1 MNQYKSL
8 IKNSVLFAIGSIGSK
23 AIQFFMLP
31 LYTRM
36 LTTSD
41 YGQLDVLQTTISLL
55 IPLITFQAVEAVF
68 RYSVDMRENKS
79 ASSVLMNGIL
89 LCLFGMLIS
98 LLLFPVFTRIE
109 PFSSYLLFFYL
120 ILFFSMMNSV
130 LKQFVR
136 GLGKIK
142 AFVASDLAYTASF
155 VTFNI
160 IFLVYLKM
168 GLRGY
173 FLSMVL
179 AHLINTFILL
189 VFGNVFKYL
198 NFKSFDK
205 SFMKTML
212 IYSIP
217 LIPNGLMWWVM
228 SVSDRY
234 ILTYYMGF
242 DATGIYSVSYKFP
255 SLITLVNGIFFMAW
269 QLSAMQEYGKEGYE
283 DFYKNIFGV
292 LSSLLFL
299 VTGLILL
306 ILKPL
311 MSVFVADAFYESW
324 KYVPMLLLGTVFQ
337 AFSSFFGTNYTASKK
352 TKGAFTTTVVGA
364 AVNVGLDFLLIPF
377 WGIQAAAFSTLLGYV
392 ATCLMRVFDS
402 KKFVDTKIDWKSIS
416 SSVLIIVLQIVGLYF
431 IENAVIFFTVET
443 LLIVLLLILQRKYIK
458 QVFNFGRKL
467 IVELRTKES

>member
-1 MNQYKSL
+1 
-8 IKNSVLFAIGSIGSK
+8 
-23 AIQFFMLP
+23 
-31 LYTRM
+31 
-36 LTTSD
+36 
-41 YGQLDVLQTTISLL
+41 
-55 IPLITFQAVEAVF
+55 
-68 RYSVDMRENKS
+68 
-79 ASSVLMNGIL
+79 
-89 LCLFGMLIS
+89 
-98 LLLFPVFTRIE
+98 
-109 PFSSYLLFFYL
+109 
-120 ILFFSMMNSV
+120 
-130 LKQFVR
+130 
-136 GLGKIK
+136 
-142 AFVASDLAYTASF
+142 
-155 VTFNI
+155 
-160 IFLVYLKM
+160 M

-352 TKGAFTTTVVGA
+352 TKGAFTTSVVGA
-364 AVNVGLDFLLIPF
+364 AVNIGLDLLLIPF
-377 WGIQAAAFSTLLGYV
+377 LGIQAAAFSTLLGYL
-392 ATCLMRVFDS
+392 AMWLMRVFDS
-402 KKFVDTKIDWKSIS
+402 KKFVDIKIDWKSIG
-416 SSVLIIVLQIVGLYF
+416 SSVLIIGLQIVGLYF
-431 IENAVIFFTVET
+431 IENAVIFFTIET
-443 LLIVLLLILQRKYIK
+443 LLIVSLLIIQRKYIK

>member
-8 IKNSVLFAIGSIGSK
+8 IKNSFLFAIGSIGSK
-23 AIQFFMLP
+23 AISFFMLP

-98 LLLFPVFTRIE
+98 LLLFPVFARIE
-109 PFSSYLLFFYL
+109 PFSTYLLFFYL
-120 ILFFSMMNSV
+120 ILFFSMMNGV

-142 AFVASDLAYTASF
+142 IFVVSDLAYTASF

-168 GLRGY
+168 GLKGY

-179 AHLINTFILL
+179 AHLITTFILL
-189 VFGNVFKYL
+189 VFGSVFKYL

-228 SVSDRY
+228 NVSDRY
-234 ILTYYMGF
+234 ILTYFLGF

-255 SLITLVNGIFFMAW
+255 SLITLMNSIFFMAW
-269 QLSAMQEYGKEGYE
+269 QLSAMQEYGKEGY
-283 DFYKNIFGV
+283 DNFYKNIFGV
-292 LSSLLFL
+292 LSSFLL
-299 VTGLILL
+299 LITAVVLL

-324 KYVPMLLLGTVFQ
+324 KYVPLLLVGTVFQ

-352 TKGAFTTTVVGA
+352 TKGAFTTSVYGA
-364 AVNVGLDFLLIPF
+364 IVNIGINLLLIPI
-377 WGIQAAAFSTLLGYV
+377 WGIQAAAFSTMLAYLTMWLLR
-392 ATCLMRVFDS
+392 LFDT
-402 KKFVDTKIDWKSIS
+402 KKFVKIKIDWKSLIFS
-416 SSVLIIVLQIVGLYF
+416 IVLIGIQILGLYTITNTITFF
-431 IENAVIFFTVET
+431 IVET
-443 LLIVLLLILQRKYIK
+443 ILILAMLFIQRKYIK
-458 QVFNFGRKL
+458 QVYNFGMNL
-467 IVELRTKES
+467 LAELRAK

>member
-1 MNQYKSL
+1 
-8 IKNSVLFAIGSIGSK
+8 VLFAIGTIGSS
-23 AIQFFMLP
+23 AISFFMLP

-41 YGQLDVLQTTISLL
+41 YGQLDILQTTISLL

-98 LLLFPVFTRIE
+98 LLLFPVFARIE
-109 PFSSYLLFFYL
+109 PFSTYLLFFYL
-120 ILFFSMMNSV
+120 ILFFSMMNGV

-142 AFVASDLAYTASF
+142 IFVVSDLAYTASF

-168 GLRGY
+168 GLKGY

-179 AHLINTFILL
+179 AHLITTFILL
-189 VFGNVFKYL
+189 VFGSVFKYL

-228 SVSDRY
+228 NVSDRY
-234 ILTYYMGF
+234 ILTYFLGF

-255 SLITLVNGIFFMAW
+255 SLITLMNSIFFMAW
-269 QLSAMQEYGKEGYE
+269 QLSAMQEYGKEGY
-283 DFYKNIFGV
+283 DNFYKNIFGV
-292 LSSLLFL
+292 LSSFLL
-299 VTGLILL
+299 LITAVVLL

-324 KYVPMLLLGTVFQ
+324 KYVPLLLVGTVFQ

-352 TKGAFTTTVVGA
+352 TKGAFTTSVYGA
-364 AVNVGLDFLLIPF
+364 IVNIGINLLLIPI
-377 WGIQAAAFSTLLGYV
+377 WGIQAAAFSTMLAYLTMWLLR
-392 ATCLMRVFDS
+392 LFDT
-402 KKFVDTKIDWKSIS
+402 KKFVKIKIDWKSLIFS
-416 SSVLIIVLQIVGLYF
+416 IVLIGIQILGLYTITNTITFF
-431 IENAVIFFTVET
+431 IVET
-443 LLIVLLLILQRKYIK
+443 ILILTMLFIQRKYIK
-458 QVFNFGRKL
+458 QVYNFGMNL
-467 IVELRTKES
+467 LTELRAK

>member
-337 AFSSFFGTNYTASKK
+337 AFSSFFGTNYTASKR
-352 TKGAFTTTVVGA
+352 
-364 AVNVGLDFLLIPF
+364 
-377 WGIQAAAFSTLLGYV
+377 Q
-392 ATCLMRVFDS
+392 R
-402 KKFVDTKIDWKSIS
+402 
-416 SSVLIIVLQIVGLYF
+416 
-431 IENAVIFFTVET
+431 
-443 LLIVLLLILQRKYIK
+443 VLLQPL
-458 QVFNFGRKL
+458 
-467 IVELRTKES
+467 

>member
-8 IKNSVLFAIGSIGSK
+8 IKNSFLFAIGNIGSK
-23 AIQFFMLP
+23 AISFFMLP

-36 LTTSD
+36 LTTSE
-41 YGQLDVLQTTISLL
+41 YGQLDILQTTISLL

-68 RYSVDMRENKS
+68 RYSVDIRENKS

-98 LLLFPVFTRIE
+98 LLLFPVFARIE
-109 PFSSYLLFFYL
+109 PFSTYLLFFYL
-120 ILFFSMMNSV
+120 ILFFSMMNGV

-142 AFVASDLAYTASF
+142 IFVVSDLAYTASF

-168 GLRGY
+168 GLNGY

-179 AHLINTFILL
+179 AHFISTFILL
-189 VFGNVFKYL
+189 VFGSVFKYL

-228 SVSDRY
+228 NVSDRY
-234 ILTYYMGF
+234 ILTYFLGF

-269 QLSAMQEYGKEGYE
+269 QLSAMQEYGKDGY
-283 DFYKNIFGV
+283 DNFYKNIFGV
-292 LSSLLFL
+292 LSSFLL
-299 VTGLILL
+299 LITAVVLL

-324 KYVPMLLLGTVFQ
+324 KYVPLLLVGTVFQ

-352 TKGAFTTTVVGA
+352 TKGAFTTSVYGA
-364 AVNVGLDFLLIPF
+364 IVNIVINLLLIPI
-377 WGIQAAAFSTLLGYV
+377 WGIQAAAFSTMLAYL
-392 ATCLMRVFDS
+392 TMWFLRIFDT
-402 KKFVDTKIDWKSIS
+402 KKFVKIKIDWKNLILSII
-416 SSVLIIVLQIVGLYF
+416 LIGIQILGLYTITNMITFF
-431 IENAVIFFTVET
+431 IVET
-443 LLIVLLLILQRKYIK
+443 ILILAMLFIQRKYIK
-458 QVFNFGRKL
+458 QVYNFGMNL
-467 IVELRTKES
+467 LAELRAK

>member
-8 IKNSVLFAIGSIGSK
+8 IKNSFLFAIGSIGSK
-23 AIQFFMLP
+23 AISFFMLP

-55 IPLITFQAVEAVF
+55 IPLITFQAIEAVF

-98 LLLFPVFTRIE
+98 LLLFPVFARIE
-109 PFSSYLLFFYL
+109 PFSTYLLFFYL
-120 ILFFSMMNSV
+120 ILFFSMMNGV

-142 AFVASDLAYTASF
+142 IFVVSDLAYTASF

-168 GLRGY
+168 GLKGY

-179 AHLINTFILL
+179 AHLITTFILL

-283 DFYKNIFGV
+283 DFYKNIFCV
-292 LSSLLFL
+292 LSSFLLL
-299 VTGLILL
+299 ITAVILL

-324 KYVPMLLLGTVFQ
+324 KYVPLLLVGTVFQ

-352 TKGAFTTTVVGA
+352 TKGAFTTSVYGA
-364 AVNVGLDFLLIPF
+364 IVNIGINLLLIPI
-377 WGIQAAAFSTLLGYV
+377 WGIQAAAFSTMLAYLTMWLLR
-392 ATCLMRVFDS
+392 LFDT
-402 KKFVDTKIDWKSIS
+402 KKFVKIKIDWKSLIFS
-416 SSVLIIVLQIVGLYF
+416 IVLIGIQILGLYTITNTITFF
-431 IENAVIFFTVET
+431 IVET
-443 LLIVLLLILQRKYIK
+443 ILILAMLFIQRKYIK
-458 QVFNFGRKL
+458 QVYNFGMNL
-467 IVELRTKES
+467 LAELRAK

>member
-8 IKNSVLFAIGSIGSK
+8 IKNSFLFAIGSIGSK
-23 AIQFFMLP
+23 AISFFMLP

-55 IPLITFQAVEAVF
+55 IPLITFQAIEAVF

-98 LLLFPVFTRIE
+98 LLLFPVFARIE
-109 PFSSYLLFFYL
+109 PFSTYLLFFYL
-120 ILFFSMMNSV
+120 ILFFSMMNGV

-142 AFVASDLAYTASF
+142 IFVVSDLAYTASF

-168 GLRGY
+168 GLKGY
-173 FLSMVL
+173 FLSMLL

-283 DFYKNIFGV
+283 DFYKNIFCV
-292 LSSLLFL
+292 LSSFLLL
-299 VTGLILL
+299 ITAVILL

-324 KYVPMLLLGTVFQ
+324 KYVPLLLVGTVFQ

-352 TKGAFTTTVVGA
+352 TKGAFTTSVYGA
-364 AVNVGLDFLLIPF
+364 IVNIGINLLLIPI
-377 WGIQAAAFSTLLGYV
+377 WGIQAAAFSTMLAYLTMWLLR
-392 ATCLMRVFDS
+392 LFDT
-402 KKFVDTKIDWKSIS
+402 KKFVKIKIDWKSLIFS
-416 SSVLIIVLQIVGLYF
+416 IVLIGIQILGLYTITNTITFF
-431 IENAVIFFTVET
+431 IVET
-443 LLIVLLLILQRKYIK
+443 ILILAMLFIQRKYIK
-458 QVFNFGRKL
+458 QVYNFGMNL
-467 IVELRTKES
+467 LAELRAK

>member
-8 IKNSVLFAIGSIGSK
+8 IKNSFLFAIGSIGSK
-23 AIQFFMLP
+23 AISFFMLP
-31 LYTRM
+31 LYTRF
-36 LTTSD
+36 LSTSD

-55 IPLITFQAVEAVF
+55 IPLITFQAIEAVF
-68 RYSVDMRENKS
+68 RYSVDMRENES

-89 LCLFGMLIS
+89 LCLIGMLIS
-98 LLLFPVFTRIE
+98 FLLFPIFRRIE
-109 PFSSYLLFFYL
+109 PFSSYTLFFYL
-120 ILFFSMMNSV
+120 ILFFSMLNGV

-142 AFVASDLAYTASF
+142 TFVASDLAYTASF
-155 VTFNI
+155 ITFNI
-160 IFLVYLKM
+160 IFLVYLKW
-168 GLRGY
+168 GLEGY

-179 AHLINTFILL
+179 AHAINICILL

-198 NFKSFDK
+198 NIKSFDK

-228 SVSDRY
+228 GVSDRY
-234 ILTYYMGF
+234 ILTYYLGF

-255 SLITLVNGIFFMAW
+255 SLITLVNSIFFMAW
-269 QLSAMQEYGKEGYE
+269 QLSAMQEYGKKGYE

-324 KYVPMLLLGTVFQ
+324 KYVPMLLVGTVFQ

-352 TKGAFTTTVVGA
+352 TKGAFTTSVVGA
-364 AVNVGLDFLLIPF
+364 GVNIVVNFVLIPF
-377 WGIQAAAFSTLLGYV
+377 WGIQAAAFSTLLGYL
-392 ATCLMRVFDS
+392 AMWLMRVFDT
-402 KKFVDTKIDWKSIS
+402 KKYVDMKIDWKSMS
-416 SSVLIIVLQIVGLYF
+416 SSLIIIGLQIVGLYF
-431 IENAVIFFTVET
+431 IENALLFFTVET
-443 LLIVLLLILQRKYIK
+443 LLIVLLLIIQKKYIK

-467 IVELRTKES
+467 ITELRAKES

>member
-1 MNQYKSL
+1 
-8 IKNSVLFAIGSIGSK
+8 
-23 AIQFFMLP
+23 ML
-31 LYTRM
+31 
-36 LTTSD
+36 
-41 YGQLDVLQTTISLL
+41 
-55 IPLITFQAVEAVF
+55 
-68 RYSVDMRENKS
+68 
-79 ASSVLMNGIL
+79 NG
-89 LCLFGMLIS
+89 
-98 LLLFPVFTRIE
+98 
-109 PFSSYLLFFYL
+109 
-120 ILFFSMMNSV
+120 V

-142 AFVASDLAYTASF
+142 AFVVSDLAYTASF

-179 AHLINTFILL
+179 AYLINTFILL

-352 TKGAFTTTVVGA
+352 TKGAFTTSVVGA
-364 AVNVGLDFLLIPF
+364 AVNIGLDLLLIPF
-377 WGIQAAAFSTLLGYV
+377 WGIQAAAFSTLLGYL
-392 ATCLMRVFDS
+392 AMWLMRVFDT

-416 SSVLIIVLQIVGLYF
+416 SSVLIIGLQIVGLYF

-443 LLIVLLLILQRKYIK
+443 LLIVSLLIIQRKYIK

>member
-120 ILFFSMMNSV
+120 ILFFSMMNGI
-130 LKQFVR
+130 LRQFVR
-136 GLGKIK
+136 GLGTIK
-142 AFVASDLAYTASF
+142 AFVASDLAYAASF

-168 GLRGY
+168 GLKGY
-173 FLSMVL
+173 FLSMLL

-402 KKFVDTKIDWKSIS
+402 KKFVDTKIDWKSIG

>member
-8 IKNSVLFAIGSIGSK
+8 IKNSFLFAIGSIGSK
-23 AIQFFMLP
+23 AISFFMLP

-55 IPLITFQAVEAVF
+55 IPLITFQAIEAVF

-98 LLLFPVFTRIE
+98 LLLFPVFARIE
-109 PFSSYLLFFYL
+109 PFSTYLLFFYL
-120 ILFFSMMNSV
+120 ILFFSMMNGV

-142 AFVASDLAYTASF
+142 IFVVSDLAYTASF

-168 GLRGY
+168 GLKGY

-179 AHLINTFILL
+179 AHLITTFILL
-189 VFGNVFKYL
+189 VFGSVFKYL

-228 SVSDRY
+228 NVSDRY
-234 ILTYYMGF
+234 ILTYFLGF

-255 SLITLVNGIFFMAW
+255 SLITLMNSIFFMAW
-269 QLSAMQEYGKEGYE
+269 QLSAMQEYGKEGY
-283 DFYKNIFGV
+283 DNFYKNIFGV
-292 LSSLLFL
+292 LSSFLL
-299 VTGLILL
+299 LITAVVLL

-324 KYVPMLLLGTVFQ
+324 KYVPLLLVGTVFQ

-352 TKGAFTTTVVGA
+352 TKGAFTTSVYGA
-364 AVNVGLDFLLIPF
+364 IVNIGINLLLIPI
-377 WGIQAAAFSTLLGYV
+377 WGIQAAAFSTMLAYLTMWLLR
-392 ATCLMRVFDS
+392 LFDT
-402 KKFVDTKIDWKSIS
+402 KKFVKIKIDWKSLIFS
-416 SSVLIIVLQIVGLYF
+416 IVLIGIQILGLYTITNTITFF
-431 IENAVIFFTVET
+431 IVET
-443 LLIVLLLILQRKYIK
+443 ILILVMLFIQRKYIK
-458 QVFNFGRKL
+458 QVYNFGMNL
-467 IVELRTKES
+467 LAELRAK

>member
-8 IKNSVLFAIGSIGSK
+8 IKNSFLFAIGSIGSK
-23 AIQFFMLP
+23 AISFFMLP

-55 IPLITFQAVEAVF
+55 IPLITFQAIEAVF

-98 LLLFPVFTRIE
+98 LLLFPVFARIE
-109 PFSSYLLFFYL
+109 PFSTYLLFFYL
-120 ILFFSMMNSV
+120 ILFFSMMNGV

-142 AFVASDLAYTASF
+142 IFVVSDLAYTASF

-168 GLRGY
+168 GLKGY

-179 AHLINTFILL
+179 AHLITTFILL
-189 VFGNVFKYL
+189 VFGSVFKYL

-228 SVSDRY
+228 NVSDRY
-234 ILTYYMGF
+234 ILTYFLGF

-255 SLITLVNGIFFMAW
+255 SLITLMNSIFFMAW
-269 QLSAMQEYGKEGYE
+269 QLSAMQEYGKEGY
-283 DFYKNIFGV
+283 DNFYKNIFGV
-292 LSSLLFL
+292 LSSFLL
-299 VTGLILL
+299 LITAVVLL

-324 KYVPMLLLGTVFQ
+324 KYVPLLLVGTVFQ

-352 TKGAFTTTVVGA
+352 TKGAFTTSVYGA
-364 AVNVGLDFLLIPF
+364 IVNIGINLLLIPI
-377 WGIQAAAFSTLLGYV
+377 WGIQAAAFSTMLAYLTMWLLR
-392 ATCLMRVFDS
+392 LFDT
-402 KKFVDTKIDWKSIS
+402 KKFVKIKIDWKSLIFS
-416 SSVLIIVLQIVGLYF
+416 IVLIGIQILGLYTITNTITFF
-431 IENAVIFFTVET
+431 IVET
-443 LLIVLLLILQRKYIK
+443 ILILAMLFIQRKYIK
-458 QVFNFGRKL
+458 QVYNFGMNL
-467 IVELRTKES
+467 LAELRAK

>member
-1 MNQYKSL
+1 LNQYKSL
-8 IKNSVLFAIGSIGSK
+8 IKNSFLFAIGSIGSK
-23 AIQFFMLP
+23 AISFFMLP

-55 IPLITFQAVEAVF
+55 IPLITFQAIEAVF

-98 LLLFPVFTRIE
+98 LLLFPVFARIE
-109 PFSSYLLFFYL
+109 PFSTYLLFFYL
-120 ILFFSMMNSV
+120 ILFFSMMNGV

-142 AFVASDLAYTASF
+142 IFVVSDLAYTASF

-168 GLRGY
+168 GLKGY

-179 AHLINTFILL
+179 AHLITTFILL
-189 VFGNVFKYL
+189 VFGSVFKYL

-228 SVSDRY
+228 NVSDRY
-234 ILTYYMGF
+234 ILTYFLGF

-255 SLITLVNGIFFMAW
+255 SLITLMNSIFFMAW
-269 QLSAMQEYGKEGYE
+269 QLSAMQEYGKEGY
-283 DFYKNIFGV
+283 DNFYKNIFGV
-292 LSSLLFL
+292 LSSFLL
-299 VTGLILL
+299 LITAVVLL

-324 KYVPMLLLGTVFQ
+324 KYVPLLLVGTVFQ

-352 TKGAFTTTVVGA
+352 TKGAFTTSVYGA
-364 AVNVGLDFLLIPF
+364 IVNIGINLLLIPI
-377 WGIQAAAFSTLLGYV
+377 WGIQAAAFSTMLAYLTMWLLR
-392 ATCLMRVFDS
+392 LFDT
-402 KKFVDTKIDWKSIS
+402 KKFVKIKIDWKSLIFS
-416 SSVLIIVLQIVGLYF
+416 IVLIDIQIVGLYTITNTITFF
-431 IENAVIFFTVET
+431 IVET
-443 LLIVLLLILQRKYIK
+443 ILILVMLFIQRKYIK
-458 QVFNFGRKL
+458 QVYNFGMNL
-467 IVELRTKES
+467 LAELRAK

>member
-1 MNQYKSL
+1 LNQYKSL
-8 IKNSVLFAIGSIGSK
+8 IKNSFLFAIGSIGSK
-23 AIQFFMLP
+23 AISFFMLP

-55 IPLITFQAVEAVF
+55 IPLITFQAIEAVF

-98 LLLFPVFTRIE
+98 LLLFPVFARIE
-109 PFSSYLLFFYL
+109 PFSTYLLFFYL
-120 ILFFSMMNSV
+120 ILFFSMMNGV

-142 AFVASDLAYTASF
+142 IFVVSDLAYTASF

-160 IFLVYLKM
+160 IFLVNLRM

-179 AHLINTFILL
+179 AHLVAIIVLII
-189 VFGNVFKYL
+189 FGNVFKYL
-198 NFKSFDK
+198 NLKSFNK
-205 SFMKTML
+205 KLLKTML

-228 SVSDRY
+228 NVSDRY
-234 ILTYYMGF
+234 MLTYFLGF

-255 SLITLVNGIFFMAW
+255 SLITLMNSIFFMAW
-269 QLSAMQEYGKEGYE
+269 QLSAMQEYGKEGY
-283 DFYKNIFGV
+283 DNFYKNIFGV
-292 LSSLLFL
+292 LSSFLL
-299 VTGLILL
+299 LITAVVLL

-324 KYVPMLLLGTVFQ
+324 KYVPLLLAGTVFQ

-352 TKGAFTTTVVGA
+352 TKGAFTTSVYGA
-364 AVNVGLDFLLIPF
+364 IVNIGINLLLIPI
-377 WGIQAAAFSTLLGYV
+377 WGIQAAAFSTMLAYLTMWLLR
-392 ATCLMRVFDS
+392 LFDT
-402 KKFVDTKIDWKSIS
+402 KKFVKIKIDWKSLIFS
-416 SSVLIIVLQIVGLYF
+416 IVLIGIQILGLYTITNTITFF
-431 IENAVIFFTVET
+431 IVET
-443 LLIVLLLILQRKYIK
+443 ILILAMLFIQRKYIK
-458 QVFNFGRKL
+458 QVYNFGMNL
-467 IVELRTKES
+467 LAELRAK

>member
-120 ILFFSMMNSV
+120 ILFFSMMNGI
-130 LKQFVR
+130 LRQFVR

-352 TKGAFTTTVVGA
+352 TKGAFTTSVVGA
-364 AVNVGLDFLLIPF
+364 AVNIGLDLLLIPF
-377 WGIQAAAFSTLLGYV
+377 LGIQAAAFSTLLGYL
-392 ATCLMRVFDS
+392 AMWLMRVFDS
-402 KKFVDTKIDWKSIS
+402 KKFVDIKIDWKSIG
-416 SSVLIIVLQIVGLYF
+416 SSVLIIGLQIVGLYF
-431 IENAVIFFTVET
+431 IENAVIFFTIET
-443 LLIVLLLILQRKYIK
+443 LLIVSLLIIQRKYIK

>member
-8 IKNSVLFAIGSIGSK
+8 IKNSLLFAIGNIGSK
-23 AIQFFMLP
+23 TISFFMLP

-55 IPLITFQAVEAVF
+55 IPLITFQAIEAVF
-68 RYSVDMRENKS
+68 RYSVDMRENES

-89 LCLFGMLIS
+89 LCLIGMLIG
-98 LLLFPVFTRIE
+98 LLLFPIFRRIE
-109 PFSSYLLFFYL
+109 PFSSYTLFFYL
-120 ILFFSMMNSV
+120 ILFFSMLNGV

-142 AFVASDLAYTASF
+142 TFVASDLAYTASF

-168 GLRGY
+168 GLEGY

-179 AHLINTFILL
+179 AHAINIFILL

-198 NFKSFDK
+198 NIKSFDK

-212 IYSIP
+212 IYSVP
-217 LIPNGLMWWVM
+217 LIPNGLMLWVM

-234 ILTYYMGF
+234 ILTYYLGF

-255 SLITLVNGIFFMAW
+255 SLITLVNSIFFMAW
-269 QLSAMQEYGKEGYE
+269 QLSAIQEYGKEGYE
-283 DFYKNIFGV
+283 NFYKNIFGV

-299 VTGLILL
+299 VTSLILL

-324 KYVPMLLLGTVFQ
+324 KYVPMLLVGTVFQ

-352 TKGAFTTTVVGA
+352 TKGAFTTSVVGA
-364 AVNVGLDFLLIPF
+364 VVNIVVNFILIPF
-377 WGIQAAAFSTLLGYV
+377 WGIQAAAFSTLLGYL
-392 ATCLMRVFDS
+392 AMWLMRVFDT
-402 KKFVDTKIDWKSIS
+402 KKYVDMKIDRKSMSIS
-416 SSVLIIVLQIVGLYF
+416 LLIIGLQIVGLYF
-431 IENAVIFFTVET
+431 IEENALLFFAVET
-443 LLIVLLLILQRKYIK
+443 LLIVLLLVTQRKYI
-458 QVFNFGRKL
+458 
-467 IVELRTKES
+467 